1 MSSARTS
8 TQTARLERVIGLVL
22 RGGVVASSVCLMAGL
37 VLSLAGVEPAATVLL
52 NAGINVRLATP
63 GSRVVVSTVEFVVE
77 RDWPFATLTF
87 IVLLELV
94 ASAVAA
100 LVFNRR
106 I

>member
-37 VLSLAGVEPAATVLL
+37 VLSLAGVAPAATVLL
-52 NAGINVRLATP
+52 NAGIIVLLATP
-63 GSRVVVSTVEFVVE
+63 VSRVVVSTVEFVVE